1 MAVSLINE
9 RAMNR
14 KLSRLPGVRAA
25 VRSATDELGARATAN
40 LSANRDT
47 GNARIEIERDGVDGI
62 VSLVDPAGNALA
74 IRVRRAY
81 NVRAQKYVDGQ
92 YPLTS
97 AVREMENE

>member
-1 MAVSLINE
+1 MAVTLINE

-40 LSANRDT
+40 LHRDT
-47 GNARIEIERDGVDGI
+47 GNARIEIERDGIDGV

-74 IRVRRAY
+74 IEFGAY